1 MKKISLKIQKEF
13 CDECSLAL
21 RRFVG
26 KVKGVDSV
34 DVEDGKI
41 VISFD
46 DSEILEADVLKISRE
61 SVEKLGYKISD

>member
-1 MKKISLKIQKEF
+1 MKKVSLNVQKEF

-26 KVKGVDSV
+26 KMDGVDSV

-46 DSEILEADVLKISRE
+46 DSKVLETDVLKISRE
-61 SVEKLGYKISD
+61 SVEKLGYKIND

>member
-26 KVKGVDSV
+26 KMKGVDSV